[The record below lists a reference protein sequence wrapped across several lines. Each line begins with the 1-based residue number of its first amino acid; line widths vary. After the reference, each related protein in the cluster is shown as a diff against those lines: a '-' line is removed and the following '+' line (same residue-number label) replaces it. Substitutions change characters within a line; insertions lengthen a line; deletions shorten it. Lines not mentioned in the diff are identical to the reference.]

1 MWSIRSGVISRMT
14 NCVCILKENKCII
27 INNEKHICYF
37 ALRGKTSQMLQV
49 NKSAI
54 GGNKWSQT
62 INLIDPENCCLR
74 AGVK

>member
-1 MWSIRSGVISRMT
+1 MWSIRFGVISRMT

-37 ALRGKTSQMLQV
+37 ALRGKSSQMLQV

-54 GGNKWSQT
+54 GGNGFHL
-62 INLIDPENCCLR
+62 LIKY
-74 AGVK
+74 VYQIF